1 VAEDDFITSAQD
13 TCFDN
18 GDDFSITFLDFSII
32 SCLSTQGTR
41 NKEQGGAWAR
51 RRKEHGDK
59 EHGARCKEGG
69 RARAMRSKNNE
80 QQELEESRL
89 VEENQQQQVMA

>member
-1 VAEDDFITSAQD
+1 MAEDDFITSAQD

-41 NKEQGGAWAR
+41 NKEQGTRRSMGKKEKRAWGQRAWGKVQG
-51 RRKEHGDK
+51 RRK
-59 EHGARCKEGG
+59 
-69 RARAMRSKNNE
+69 SKGNE
-80 QQELEESRL
+80 EQE
-89 VEENQQQQVMA
+89 Q